1 MRGDCLWE
9 RLNEPVRYFHA
20 SRCFNDEA
28 LRKFNKNKVGGEEI
42 VSFDIG
48 LSELKEVA
56 EALPPPR
63 GRQLLAVRFLFSE
76 QETEEIKK
84 GVSFGYAYPSPPMSP
99 DEKEALLK
107 GRGFEFCGYDLID
120 PETVISAV
128 TNCGADF
135 DKGIDYAKLNEYG
148 LFSRYAEAVRAQET
162 LLREYPEEPHAD
174 CVVIEL
180 WRKL

>member
-1 MRGDCLWE
+1 M
-9 RLNEPVRYFHA
+9 
-20 SRCFNDEA
+20 
-28 LRKFNKNKVGGEEI
+28 GGEEI

-84 GVSFGYAYPSPPMSP
+84 GVYFGYAYPSPPMSP